1 MTALLATAT
10 SMSASYN
17 GRVFVD
23 ITDTEKFNTTRHE
36 DWINN
41 LHDYAANEQVEL
53 DDQYADK
60 EPAIRIQ
67 THFKDGRMSETDCL
81 ILRAGCCQPARQVG
95 SPCISIN
102 KDLTYTNLA
111 ILYFRLLADIYT
123 TYLQT
128 FSTIHFFCILAAQ
141 YI

>member
-1 MTALLATAT
+1 MNKIFLMTALLATAT

-53 DDQYADK
+53 DGRDAAGRPICRQGAGDK
-60 EPAIRIQ
+60 DTDPFQRWKDVGNRLPHPACRVLP
-67 THFKDGRMSETDCL
+67 TCTSGR
-81 ILRAGCCQPARQVG
+81 
-95 SPCISIN
+95 
-102 KDLTYTNLA
+102 LTLH
-111 ILYFRLLADIYT
+111 L
-123 TYLQT
+123 
-128 FSTIHFFCILAAQ
+128 HK
-141 YI
+141 

>member
-1 MTALLATAT
+1 MRPMSKWSWTAV
-10 SMSASYN
+10 MP
-17 GRVFVD
+17 
-23 ITDTEKFNTTRHE
+23 
-36 DWINN
+36 
-41 LHDYAANEQVEL
+41 L

-128 FSTIHFFCILAAQ
+128 FSTIHFFLYFSRPIHLGDIAF
-141 YI
+141 YDKHSIIRGR